1 MARLIVKS
9 PYFKGGSAKPAGGYL
24 RYIATRERVEILPD
38 DRPPTKRQ
46 TQLIEKL
53 TKDFP
58 DTKTLLEYG
67 DYQAHPTK
75 FNASQFLTLA
85 MEENWSKVQELDGYA
100 KYIATR
106 PRAERMGEHGL
117 FGDEDAVDLNA
128 AMAEVNSCTGNIWTH
143 IISLRREDAERLG
156 FDHADAWRA
165 LLRAHRND
173 IAEAMHIPPEDFRWY
188 AAFHDE
194 GGHPHVHMMA
204 WSKKP
209 GQAYLNRDGIRKI
222 MNLKGIAAKLY
233 TDGPKTVLHIYE
245 DKSQSRDELVQ
256 ETRSAMLALA
266 QKMQNSACE
275 HPEAEQM
282 IWELALELGSVKG
295 KKSYGYLPK
304 DLKRKVDGI
313 VDQMELLPSVD
324 ECYGRWWK
332 LQCRLNDFYAEKER
346 QRPPL
351 SQQKEFR
358 QIKNALLQVAEQVRQ
373 NKITFEDAG
382 AEQDAEQNATYG
394 IPYPVS
400 AWYGMATD
408 ESMSLEER
416 DEAAKQLEA
425 LADGGDRYAQYL
437 TGILYRDG
445 GLLIPDTEKAQH
457 YLELAAR
464 QDHVAAQYAL
474 GKLLLSDDPEVQNP
488 AQGFYWLER
497 AAQNGSDYAAYRLG
511 KEYLSGKSAP
521 KNPERAAEYVRMA
534 AECGNPY
541 AQYLLGRLYLG
552 GDGVP
557 QDKDAAYD
565 WFQKAQ
571 AQGHDYAG
579 FFMCALRAVEAGMDF
594 SWIASSGRS
603 RRTFCSRQRGC
614 YTTWERFFSKAR
626 PPRKTAASRSTANAS
641 PSCAGCVW
649 LPDTRR
655 TITSRSRRI
664 IPCRWAGS
672 TIQTLHRHRQRKPK

>member
-9 PYFKGGSAKPAGGYL
+9 PYIKCGTGQSAGGYL
-24 RYIATRERVEILPD
+24 KYIATRERVEIIPD
-38 DRPPTKRQ
+38 DRPPTNKQ
-46 TQLIEKL
+46 EQLIAKL
-53 TKDFP
+53 VKDFP
-58 DTKTLLEYG
+58 DAKELMEYE
-67 DYQAHPTK
+67 DYVSHPTK
-75 FNASQFLTLA
+75 ATASALITLA
-85 MEENWSKVQELDGYA
+85 LESNWDRVQGMEGYA
-100 KYIATR
+100 KYIALR
-106 PRAERMGEHGL
+106 PRAERLGEHGL
-117 FGDEDAVDLNA
+117 FGDDDAVDLA
-128 AMAEVNSCTGNIWTH
+128 AVADELDHYNGNVWTH
-143 IISLRREDAERLG
+143 IISLHREDAERLG
-156 FDHADAWRA
+156 YDHADAWRT
-165 LLRAHRND
+165 LLRTHRND
-173 IAEAMHIPPEDFRWY
+173 IAAAMKIPPEDFRWY

-222 MNLKGIAAKLY
+222 KSALTNQIFQQEL
-233 TDGPKTVLHIYE
+233 LHIYE
-245 DKSQSRDELVQ
+245 NKSQSRDELVR

-282 IWELALELGSVKG
+282 IRELAWELGSVRG

-304 DLKRKVDGI
+304 DLKQKVDAI
-313 VDQMELLPSVD
+313 VDQMELLPSVY

-358 QIKNALLQVAEQVRQ
+358 QIKNAVLQVAEQVRQ
-373 NKITFEDAG
+373 NKFTFEDAG
-382 AEQDAEQNATYG
+382 AEQEAEQNVTCNV
-394 IPYPVS
+394 PYPAN
-400 AWYGMATD
+400 AWYAMATD
-408 ESMSLEER
+408 ETLPLEER

-425 LADGGDRYAQYL
+425 LADSGNRYAQYL

-474 GKLLLSDDPEVQNP
+474 GKMLLSDELELKNP
-488 AQGFYWLER
+488 SQGFYWLER
-497 AAQNGSDYAAYRLG
+497 AAQSGNDYAAYRLG

-521 KNPERAAEYVRMA
+521 KNPERAAEYVRRA
-534 AECGNPY
+534 AEWGNPY
-541 AQYLLGRLYLG
+541 AQYLLGKLCLS

-557 QDKDAAYD
+557 QDRDAAYD

-579 FFMCALRAVEAGMDF
+579 FFMDRIERPEPPNVLLSATRLLYHLGKLFQSNAPAPQSCGVQIDRKRLAKLRRMRMAAGH
-594 SWIASSGRS
+594 
-603 RRTFCSRQRGC
+603 
-614 YTTWERFFSKAR
+614 KA
-626 PPRKTAASRSTANAS
+626 
-641 PSCAGCVW
+641 
-649 LPDTRR
+649 DDHEQE
-655 TITSRSRRI
+655 
-664 IPCRWAGS
+664 
-672 TIQTLHRHRQRKPK
+672 QTNNTMSMGW

>member
-9 PYFKGGSAKPAGGYL
+9 PYFKGGGAKPAGGYL

-67 DYQAHPTK
+67 DYAAHPTK

-128 AMAEVNSCTGNIWTH
+128 AMAEVNDYTGNIWTH

-209 GQAYLNRDGIRKI
+209 GQAYLNREGIRKI
-222 MNLKGIAAKLY
+222 KSVLTNQIFQQEL
-233 TDGPKTVLHIYE
+233 LHIYE
-245 DKSQSRDELVQ
+245 DKSQSRDELVR

-304 DLKRKVDGI
+304 DLKRKVDAI

-332 LQCRLNDFYAEKER
+332 LQRRLNDFYAEKER
-346 QRPPL
+346 PRPPL

-358 QIKNALLQVAEQVRQ
+358 QIKNVVIQVAEQVRQ

-382 AEQDAEQNATYG
+382 AEQEAEQNVTCNV
-394 IPYPVS
+394 PYPAN
-400 AWYGMATD
+400 AWYAMAND

-425 LADGGDRYAQYL
+425 LADGGNRYAQYL

-457 YLELAAR
+457 YLELAAQ
-464 QDHVAAQYAL
+464 QDHEAAQYTL
-474 GKLLLSDDPEVQNP
+474 GKLFLSDDPEVQNP

-511 KEYLSGKSAP
+511 KEYLSGKNTIKDAETAVSYLRQAADNGSA
-521 KNPERAAEYVRMA
+521 
-534 AECGNPY
+534 Y
-541 AQYLLGRLYLG
+541 AQYLLGKLTLMG
-552 GDGVP
+552 EGVP
-557 QDKDAAYD
+557 KDMDAAYE
-565 WFQKAQ
+565 WFA
-571 AQGHDYAG
+571 AARDNGHAYAE
-579 FFMCALRAVEAGMDF
+579 FFMKRMERGEQEPPSVLLSATRLLYHMGNIFRDNAPAPAANGVQIDRKRLAQMRQKRVALGHKPDDHELEQQQGF
-594 SWIASSGRS
+594 SMK
-603 RRTFCSRQRGC
+603 F
-614 YTTWERFFSKAR
+614 
-626 PPRKTAASRSTANAS
+626 
-641 PSCAGCVW
+641 
-649 LPDTRR
+649 
-655 TITSRSRRI
+655 
-664 IPCRWAGS
+664 
-672 TIQTLHRHRQRKPK
+672 HM